1 MMKKRKINKSFL
13 ISSILCLVPVFIAI
27 IFYKKLPEE
36 IPMHFNFKGEVTS
49 HASKIFL
56 IINPMILLNTMT
68 QKRKTYR
75 KISTKF

>member
-36 IPMHFNFKGEVTS
+36 IPMHLTLKEKWLHT
-49 HASKIFL
+49 H
-56 IINPMILLNTMT
+56 
-68 QKRKTYR
+68 QKY
-75 KISTKF
+75 F